1 MLFNSK
7 GITMT
12 TNDKELQAR
21 EDAYRELA
29 GYSRRK
35 LIVIDFLAKLVAQD
49 EICDPQIFTILRHEA
64 DRLGYKLRVDMSAND
79 WIIRLEPRE

>member
-1 MLFNSK
+1 M
-7 GITMT
+7 
-12 TNDKELQAR
+12 DDRQLQAR

-35 LIVIDFLAKLVAQD
+35 LIVIDFLNKLIAQD

-64 DRLGYKLRVDMSAND
+64 DRAGYKLRVDMSAKD
-79 WIIRLEPRE
+79 WLIRFEPRE